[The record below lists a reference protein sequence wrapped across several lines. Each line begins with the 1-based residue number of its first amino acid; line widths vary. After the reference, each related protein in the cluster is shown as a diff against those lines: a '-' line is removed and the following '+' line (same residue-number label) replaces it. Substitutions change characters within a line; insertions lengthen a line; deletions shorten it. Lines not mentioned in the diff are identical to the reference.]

1 MSSAL
6 TVIGIGDNG
15 CVGLSSEAVN
25 AVVSCQV
32 LAGGDRQLEFFP
44 QFTGRRI
51 LIKGGFMK
59 ALGEIVEAS
68 NEENVCV
75 LASGDP
81 MFYGIGSLLIKKVG
95 GENFR
100 VIPQPSSISLA
111 FARIGIKWDDAY
123 LLSLHGRART
133 GFLTRLQHFKKMA
146 VLTDAT
152 NSPAELASYMLEFKQ
167 EKWRAWVCENLAG
180 PDERVRQFEDLNDL
194 AACEDISPLNVMV
207 LENKGPDWQPR
218 DSFFSLHEDEFAK
231 RVPKKGL
238 ITKKEVRTLSL
249 AEMQLRRDSVIWDIG
264 AASGS
269 IAISAALTAY
279 EGKSFA
285 IEVDEKSLVYCREN
299 VQSFAVDNVEIIAG
313 RAPEVLTDIED
324 APDAVFIGG
333 SKGSLREIIEYSLRK
348 LKPGGRLVLNAIT
361 MENIQEAYSTF
372 RELDIDFEMAQVA
385 VSRGVTLARYYRY
398 EPLNPIHIFSC
409 TKPEREI

>member
-1 MSSAL
+1 
-6 TVIGIGDNG
+6 
-15 CVGLSSEAVN
+15 
-25 AVVSCQV
+25 
-32 LAGGDRQLEFFP
+32 
-44 QFTGRRI
+44 
-51 LIKGGFMK
+51 
-59 ALGEIVEAS
+59 
-68 NEENVCV
+68 
-75 LASGDP
+75 
-81 MFYGIGSLLIKKVG
+81 
-95 GENFR
+95 
-100 VIPQPSSISLA
+100 
-111 FARIGIKWDDAY
+111 
-123 LLSLHGRART
+123 
-133 GFLTRLQHFKKMA
+133 
-146 VLTDAT
+146 
-152 NSPAELASYMLEFKQ
+152 
-167 EKWRAWVCENLAG
+167 
-180 PDERVRQFEDLNDL
+180 
-194 AACEDISPLNVMV
+194 
-207 LENKGPDWQPR
+207 
-218 DSFFSLHEDEFAK
+218 
-231 RVPKKGL
+231 
-238 ITKKEVRTLSL
+238 
-249 AEMQLRRDSVIWDIG
+249 MQLRRDSVIWDIG